1 MNISAPFIRR
11 PIGTTLL
18 MVAVVLSGAISYRSL
33 PVGSLPDIDF
43 PTIQVSGA
51 LPGASPE
58 IMASAVATPLEK
70 QFSRIAGVTQM
81 TSSSRLGT
89 TSIALQFDL
98 DRNIDAA
105 ARDVQAAI
113 NAASGQLPPYLPN
126 LPTYRKVNPADSA
139 ILFFELIS
147 STLPASRLY
156 DVADSIVA
164 QKLSQVKGVGQV
176 NIQGGA
182 RPAVRIELNPAV
194 LAGYGLSLED
204 VRNALG
210 QVNANVPKG
219 SLQNGAV
226 RWVLSADDQLF
237 DAKRYRPLIIAYRHG
252 APVRLGDIADVR
264 NSVENI
270 YASGLVN
277 NKPAIIISIMR
288 QPGANIVATVDAV
301 LAALPAVRAA
311 IPAAIE
317 SGGGTRPHNDDSG
330 IGDGYQGNPADH
342 CRARDS
348 GDFCFFARSS
358 INDHLVGR
366 CAGIPGRNLWGDV
379 PVRLFPRQSL
389 LDGTHDRDRF
399 CGGRRHRRDR
409 EHQPVHGIRTVTL
422 PSCAQ
427 GFARDRIYS
436 AFDEQLSHGRFHP
449 YPPDGWN
456 CRATVPRIC
465 RHALHRCWYVAFGF
479 AFRNSGVM
487 RQIPSTNQKGKTK
500 LALSP

>member
-1 MNISAPFIRR
+1 
-11 PIGTTLL
+11 
-18 MVAVVLSGAISYRSL
+18 
-33 PVGSLPDIDF
+33 
-43 PTIQVSGA
+43 
-51 LPGASPE
+51 
-58 IMASAVATPLEK
+58 
-70 QFSRIAGVTQM
+70 M

-147 STLPASRLY
+147 DTLPPSRLY

-237 DAKRYRPLIIAYRHG
+237 DANHYRPLIIAYRNG

-264 NSVENI
+264 DSVENI
-270 YASGLVN
+270 YARGLVDG
-277 NKPAIIISIMR
+277 KAAILISIMR
-288 QPGANIVATVDAV
+288 QPSANIVATVDAV
-301 LAALPAVRAA
+301 LATMPLVRAS
-311 IPAAIE
+311 IPAAM
-317 SGGGTRPHNDDSG
+317 S
-330 IGDGYQGNPADH
+330 
-342 CRARDS
+342 
-348 GDFCFFARSS
+348 
-358 INDHLVGR
+358 L
-366 CAGIPGRNLWGDV
+366 DV
-379 PVRLFPRQSL
+379 E
-389 LDGTHDRDRF
+389 HDRTTMIRASVTDIKGTLLTTVVLVVLVIF
-399 CGGRRHRRDR
+399 VFLRDLR
-409 EHQPVHGIRTVTL
+409 STIILSVAVPKYPWSE
-422 PSCAQ
+422 PS
-427 GFARDRIYS
+427 G
-436 AFDEQLSHGRFHP
+436 
-449 YPPDGWN
+449 
-456 CRATVPRIC
+456 
-465 RHALHRCWYVAFGF
+465 
-479 AFRNSGVM
+479 
-487 RQIPSTNQKGKTK
+487 
-500 LALSP
+500 